1 MFHKMNKE
9 ELLYKTLY
17 EYFNNYASTTKTI
30 NRIIQNKSSL
40 LDKKEI
46 KKILNE
52 QTVLWKDLIKK
63 NNWDNKLYQNIILNT
78 IKLLK
83 FKK

>member
-1 MFHKMNKE
+1 MNKE

-17 EYFNNYASTTKTI
+17 EYFNNYASATKTI
-30 NRIIQNKSSL
+30 NRITQDKSSL

-46 KKILNE
+46 RKILNE

-78 IKLLK
+78 MKLLK